1 MHIPA
6 GPGGGYDTYGRL
18 VARHLGKHI
27 PGNPAITPQ
36 NVPGAGGVISANQF
50 ANTAAKDGL
59 HIAIL
64 ENGIPFRPTFD
75 ARQVRYDIRNFRWL
89 GSVTDIGTAI
99 VVSRTSDFL
108 AARDLM
114 EREALLG
121 TSGGNTIDIPLAIS
135 RIVGAKLKF
144 VKGYRGTNEV
154 DRKSTRLNSSH

>member
-1 MHIPA
+1 MCSSDLWRGKSVAMHIPA

-121 TSGGNTIDIPLAIS
+121 KIGRAH
-135 RIVGAKLKF
+135 V
-144 VKGYRGTNEV
+144 
-154 DRKSTRLNSSH
+154 